1 MNLRKK
7 IILYFSIMFAIVLG
21 ITLLIVFFSMAEY
34 REQEFTQR
42 LKEKTTTTLRLL
54 IDVKEIDHDLLQ
66 ALDETTINNL
76 YDEKI
81 LLFDSSGLMIYS
93 SVDDIPIPFS
103 HDILTQLQKGETEI
117 SYREGEYDVYAHS
130 MNDKEKT
137 FYAIAK
143 ANDLYGK
150 EKLYFLA
157 WLLIGVFAL
166 AQILEILIALYL
178 SKQITEPITK
188 LNIEVSNKNIN
199 DLSRIT
205 VPTTGDEI
213 ASLANSFNS
222 MLANVEQSY
231 SYQKN
236 LIHHISHELKTPIAV
251 LISNM
256 ERMMSDPDREHW
268 KGYFEFQKNGLMQLA
283 AVISTLLDIS
293 KFETNKDQL
302 SKEML
307 RIDEIIFETFES
319 LKSVN
324 PNAKLELAIREDV
337 KDAEELNIL
346 GNKRMLSIGFL
357 NLIKN
362 GIEYSDDHTIKVE
375 ISANEKSLT
384 VYIINNGPTLT
395 PSEQEN
401 LFDYFFRG
409 QNSRNKIGIGL
420 GLVMVAKIARLHE
433 GEVSYSIAATG
444 QNSFC
449 LKLNRA

>member
-1 MNLRKK
+1 
-7 IILYFSIMFAIVLG
+7 
-21 ITLLIVFFSMAEY
+21 
-34 REQEFTQR
+34 
-42 LKEKTTTTLRLL
+42 
-54 IDVKEIDHDLLQ
+54 
-66 ALDETTINNL
+66 
-76 YDEKI
+76 
-81 LLFDSSGLMIYS
+81 
-93 SVDDIPIPFS
+93 
-103 HDILTQLQKGETEI
+103 
-117 SYREGEYDVYAHS
+117 
-130 MNDKEKT
+130 
-137 FYAIAK
+137 
-143 ANDLYGK
+143 
-150 EKLYFLA
+150 
-157 WLLIGVFAL
+157 
-166 AQILEILIALYL
+166 
-178 SKQITEPITK
+178 
-188 LNIEVSNKNIN
+188 
-199 DLSRIT
+199 
-205 VPTTGDEI
+205 
-213 ASLANSFNS
+213 
-222 MLANVEQSY
+222 
-231 SYQKN
+231 
-236 LIHHISHELKTPIAV
+236 
-251 LISNM
+251 
-256 ERMMSDPDREHW
+256 
-268 KGYFEFQKNGLMQLA
+268 MQLA

-395 PSEQEN
+395 TSEQEN

>member
-81 LLFDSSGLMIYS
+81 LLFDSSGHMIYS

-103 HDILTQLQKGETEI
+103 HDILTQLKKGETEI
-117 SYREGEYDVYAHS
+117 SYRKGEYDVYAHS
-130 MNDKEKT
+130 MNDKGKT

-150 EKLYFLA
+150 EKIYFLA

-166 AQILEILIALYL
+166 AQLLEILIALYL

-205 VPTTGDEI
+205 VPSTGDEI

-222 MLANVEQSY
+222 MLTNVEHSY

-256 ERMMSDPDREHW
+256 ERMMNDPDRERW
-268 KGYFEFQKNGLMQLA
+268 KGYFEFQKNGLMQMA

-302 SKEML
+302 SKELL